1 MICFENNKEYLLQ
14 PADYAPFEGSVL
26 PLLEEEEQVLLVCQ
40 ATGNGTV
47 FTNRRVIAVDV
58 QGMLGT
64 QSDVCSLFYRTVQGF
79 ASDRGDGFSVLE
91 LFLAGHKQVRF
102 RFDYPDADL
111 TPVTTA
117 ISRFTL

>member
-1 MICFENNKEYLLQ
+1 MICFENNREYLLQ
-14 PADYAPFEGSVL
+14 PADYTPFEGCIL

-40 ATGNGTV
+40 AAGNGMV

-64 QSDVCSLFYRTVQGF
+64 QTDVCSLFFRSVQGF
-79 ASDRGDGFSVLE
+79 ASDRADGFSTLE

-102 RFDYPDADL
+102 RFEFPDADL
-111 TPVTTA
+111 SPVTTA